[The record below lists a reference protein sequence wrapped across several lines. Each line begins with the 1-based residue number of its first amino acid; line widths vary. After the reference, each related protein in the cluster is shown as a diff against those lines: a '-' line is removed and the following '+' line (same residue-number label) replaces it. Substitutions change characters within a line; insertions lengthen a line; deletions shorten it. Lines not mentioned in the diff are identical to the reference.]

1 VRDRPGAGQRERT
14 LWPEAQP
21 DLSPARLIAMVS
33 LAATVA
39 RRRIYYPRPV
49 ATLPDILMIDMFR
62 PFATG
67 SPPLGGFHP
76 IMVETAEEQSELE
89 AFLAAERVSVVLPDL
104 LDERPSAFAREHLT
118 IAHYGPSRTG
128 WPFVRL
134 CQWPA
139 GFAATASGKDRTFA
153 RGAYTFELFRDRKRL
168 EGATTVLLA
177 SLDRRHAL
185 EVETVFPD
193 WSPDADVS
201 PH

>member
-1 VRDRPGAGQRERT
+1 
-14 LWPEAQP
+14 
-21 DLSPARLIAMVS
+21 MVS

-49 ATLPDILMIDMFR
+49 ATLPDILMIDIIR
-62 PFATG
+62 RFATG
-67 SPPLGGFHP
+67 RLPPGGFYP
-76 IMVETAEEQSELE
+76 ILVETVEERSEIE
-89 AFLAAERVSVVLPDL
+89 AFLSEERVSVVLPDL

-118 IAHYGPSRTG
+118 IAHYRPSRSG
-128 WPFVRL
+128 WPFVQL

-139 GFAATASGKDRTFA
+139 GFAATASRKDRMFV

-168 EGATTVLLA
+168 EGATTLLLA

-185 EVETVFPD
+185 QVETIFPN
-193 WSPDADVS
+193 WSPDPDAS